1 MKTIIASDWGIYLHR
16 TARAVAALLVLL
28 YVIAADLTVL
38 AYRAGYGLGRAVH
51 RLNDRL
57 AAMSRP
63 PMAPPALHPLAGI
76 AEQLQEL
83 TVRELRNLTGIKR
96 GRKAELIAAL
106 VAG

>member
-1 MKTIIASDWGIYLHR
+1 MKTIITTGWGIHLHR
-16 TARAVAALLVLL
+16 TARAVAALLVLI

-51 RLNDRL
+51 GLNDRL

-76 AEQLQEL
+76 AEQLQDL
-83 TVRELRNLTGIKR
+83 TVRELRGLTGIKR

>member
-1 MKTIIASDWGIYLHR
+1 MKTIITTDWGIYLHR
-16 TARAVAALLVLL
+16 TARAIAALLVLV
-28 YVIAADLTVL
+28 YVIAADLAVL

-51 RLNDRL
+51 GLNDRL

-76 AEQLQEL
+76 ADQLQEM
-83 TVRELRNLTGIKR
+83 TVRELRGLTGIKR